1 MTDSIPLTTEACR
14 SMAIRIQPRE
24 LEIPAGN
31 PFEHDLLGREES
43 IKALTAVI
51 GSIKGPC
58 VMAVDAGWGMG
69 KTTFLRMW
77 AQHLRNERFPVVEFN
92 AWETDFAQD
101 PFIALAS
108 EIATGLQSL
117 GTTSGRL
124 GGQRLRSVA
133 ATVAR
138 AAPGATVRIAASAV
152 PVVGARLA
160 QELEPKPPSLRRL
173 AIENYDETKA
183 SLQLFRSSLAEVAE
197 ASAKDNDER
206 PLVVLVDELDRCRPT
221 YAVEL
226 LEAAKHLF
234 NVDRIVFVLCLD
246 RAQLACSVKALYGES
261 FEADGYLWRFFDV
274 DYRLPTLD
282 RAKFV
287 DASLAST
294 GVTDWVRTHQRRGD
308 TDPEFLPRL
317 LKHFLSSS
325 DYSLRRVLQAV
336 HRLGAVL
343 ASMSTSDDGNVFVL
357 TILLLLRTIDPDL
370 YQRTIAGTAS
380 DIELTE
386 RLLGAAGLP
395 AGPSAPRFSESWAA
409 VEGLLISCVLLFGA
423 DHNGGAADEQLESL
437 KRYQQED
444 DQPGST
450 TALILPRDRHYVSM
464 VLANVKFFVGAQD
477 PGTPDR
483 RPSPHD
489 QQGIKH
495 AVRLLELFSND
506 VSGTGLV

>member
-1 MTDSIPLTTEACR
+1 MADSIPLATEACR
-14 SMAIRIQPRE
+14 SMAIRIQPQE
-24 LEIPAGN
+24 LEIPTGN

-43 IKALTAVI
+43 IKALTAMI
-51 GSIKGPC
+51 GSIEGPC

-108 EIATGLQSL
+108 EIAAGLQSL

-133 ATVAR
+133 TTVAR
-138 AAPGATVRIAASAV
+138 AAPGATVRIVASAV

-183 SLQLFRSSLAEVAE
+183 SLQLFRSSLTEVAK

-246 RAQLACSVKALYGES
+246 RTQLASSVKALYGES
-261 FEADGYLWRFFDV
+261 FKADGYLWRFFDI
-274 DYRLPTLD
+274 DYRLPALD

-287 DASLAST
+287 DTSLAST

-317 LKHFLSSS
+317 LRHFLSSS

-343 ASMSTSDDGNVFVL
+343 ASMPTSNDGNVFIV
-357 TILLLLRTIDPDL
+357 TILLLLRTIEPDL
-370 YQRTIAGTAS
+370 YQRTIAGEAS
-380 DIELTE
+380 DTELIE
-386 RLLGAAGLP
+386 RLLGATGLSMP
-395 AGPSAPRFSESWAA
+395 HSSASWAA

-423 DHNGGAADEQLESL
+423 DYNDRAADKQLESL

-450 TALILPRDRHYVSM
+450 TAPILSRDRHYVRM
-464 VLANVKFFVGAQD
+464 VLANVEFFVGVQD

-483 RPSPHD
+483 RTSPHD
-489 QQGIKH
+489 QKGIKH

-506 VSGTGLV
+506 ISGTGLV

>member
-1 MTDSIPLTTEACR
+1 MTDSIPLATEACR

-51 GSIKGPC
+51 GSIEGPC

-77 AQHLRNERFPVVEFN
+77 AQYLRNKRFPVVEFN

-108 EIATGLQSL
+108 EIATGLQNL

-138 AAPGATVRIAASAV
+138 AAPGATARIVASAV
-152 PVVGARLA
+152 PAVGARLA

-183 SLQLFRSSLAEVAE
+183 SLQLFRSSLAEVAK
-197 ASAKDNDER
+197 ASAKDNAGR

-246 RAQLACSVKALYGES
+246 RTQLASSVKALYGES
-261 FEADGYLWRFFDV
+261 FKADGYLWRFFDI
-274 DYRLPTLD
+274 DYRLPALD

-287 DASLAST
+287 DTSLAST

-317 LKHFLSSS
+317 LRHFLSSS

-343 ASMSTSDDGNVFVL
+343 ASMPTSNDGNVFIV
-357 TILLLLRTIDPDL
+357 TILLLLRTIEPDL
-370 YQRTIAGTAS
+370 YQRTIAGEAS
-380 DIELTE
+380 DTELIE
-386 RLLGAAGLP
+386 RLLGAAGLSMP
-395 AGPSAPRFSESWAA
+395 HSSASWAA

-423 DHNGGAADEQLESL
+423 DYNDRAADKQLESL

-464 VLANVKFFVGAQD
+464 VLANVKFFVGVQD

-483 RPSPHD
+483 RPSPQD
-489 QQGIKH
+489 QKGIKH